1 MSLDRILTENALKQF
16 AHWAWL
22 QPELTYEFVDF
33 GDDDYHLRVKACYE
47 NDTVHDSISLEAF
60 DNATKWLSE
69 LEESDVDAACPID
82 RGQFFGP

>member
-1 MSLDRILTENALKQF
+1 MSLSRILTENAMKQF
-16 AHWAWL
+16 ERWADL
-22 QPELTYEFVDF
+22 QPGITYQLVDF
-33 GDDDYHLRVKACYE
+33 GDDDYHLKIKACYE

-82 RGQFFGP
+82 MGQL